1 MLLFYQIKNI
11 NSGVNMKSKIY
22 HFSRHRTDLFIR
34 DQSILKRY
42 FFWPFG
48 KGKKKKIILRSGA
61 LQPEEVKKRVQEIG
75 IGKQL
80 EIVRIGFDGTIDDI
94 PIIVEL
100 IDISDYSFTGRIIN
114 LERQMIESV
123 ADKMIYAKKGGGVI
137 EFYFNDGDIKE
148 IYISKDREL
157 FEQERDISSLKE
169 ILSALDKGDHI
180 LVAYFDQKQKGT
192 INTEGSLMEKDEN
205 NEVFL
210 LQIEKINKIDLEKK
224 IQKRFNIKEDLVI
237 DIEMV

>member
-1 MLLFYQIKNI
+1 
-11 NSGVNMKSKIY
+11 MKSKIY
-22 HFSRHRTDLFIR
+22 HFSRHRTDLFMR

-42 FFWPFG
+42 FFWPFS

-80 EIVRIGFDGTIDDI
+80 EIIRIGFDGTIDDI

-123 ADKMIYAKKGGGVI
+123 TDKMIYAKKGGGVI

-148 IYISKDREL
+148 INISKDREL

-205 NEVFL
+205 NEVFI

>member
-1 MLLFYQIKNI
+1 
-11 NSGVNMKSKIY
+11 MKSKIY
-22 HFSRHRTDLFIR
+22 YFPRQRTDLFMR
-34 DQSILKRY
+34 EHGILKRY
-42 FFWPFG
+42 FFWPFS
-48 KGKKKKIILRSGA
+48 KEKKKKIILRSGA
-61 LQPEEVKKRVQEIG
+61 LQPEEVKKRIQEIG
-75 IGKQL
+75 IGKQV
-80 EIVRIGFDGTIDDI
+80 EIIRIGFNGTIDDI

-123 ADKMIYAKKGGGVI
+123 TDKMIYAKKGGGVI

-148 IYISKDREL
+148 INVSKDKEL
-157 FEQERDISSLKE
+157 LEQERDISSLKE
-169 ILSALDKGDHI
+169 ILSALDKGDQI
-180 LVAYFDQKQKGT
+180 LVAYFDQKHKGT
-192 INTEGSLMEKDEN
+192 INTEGSLLEKDEN
-205 NEVFL
+205 NEVFI